1 MYIVSTNFSLR
12 ASGMPLTIIADMS
25 RKNSADPDF
34 GQRLMALR
42 KAHDL
47 SQVQLAKAAGTTQR
61 AISYY
66 ETGLGFPPAP
76 LVARLAR
83 ALRISSDELLGVKPQ
98 PREVSQF
105 ERLNSDPHSRRLW
118 KRFQQMASLPEKDQ
132 RAVIRLINSLSSV
145 SAARGN
151 RHGRKNDR
159 H

>member
-1 MYIVSTNFSLR
+1 
-12 ASGMPLTIIADMS
+12 MPLTIVTGMT
-25 RKNSADPDF
+25 RRNSADPDF

-83 ALRISSDELLGVKPQ
+83 ALRISSDELLGIKPQ

-118 KRFQQMASLPEKDQ
+118 KRFQQVASLPEKDQ

-145 SAARGN
+145 SATRGN
-151 RHGRKNDR
+151 RQVRKNDR

>member
-47 SQVQLAKAAGTTQR
+47 SQVQLVKAAGTTQP

-83 ALRISSDELLGVKPQ
+83 DLRISSDEFVGVMSKL
-98 PREVSQF
+98 RKVTKF
-105 ERLNSDPHSRRLW
+105 ERLKSAPHSRRLW
-118 KRFQQMASLPEKDQ
+118 KRFQQM
-132 RAVIRLINSLSSV
+132 
-145 SAARGN
+145 
-151 RHGRKNDR
+151 
-159 H
+159 